1 MVVFFW
7 WLIQQLLQ
15 DQGSDHHRTMQPIF
29 CKENITQITPIFE
42 SAADFFFLFAKLITI
57 NVLLNFVFLMVRFIL
72 RTSLSSYL
80 FYTLILSLLFH
91 QDFTTEQYNVT
102 PRDGW
107 KAYYAAT
114 RAVIIVNSEFYNII
128 RERSL
133 PSMSRFW
140 LNADYVKC
148 VHSSGELFSGYC
160 LYLIN
165 KTPMFTSI
173 EFYIA
178 GFPIPALNL
187 HILT

>member
-1 MVVFFW
+1 MPGSNSCSKIKDLTPLHVATYILQGKHHSNYFQYFSQLQKLFF
-7 WLIQQLLQ
+7 
-15 DQGSDHHRTMQPIF
+15 
-29 CKENITQITPIFE
+29 
-42 SAADFFFLFAKLITI
+42 FAKLITI
-57 NVLLNFVFLMVRFIL
+57 NVLLHFFFMVHFIL
-72 RTSLSSYL
+72 RTSPSSYL

-91 QDFTTEQYNVT
+91 QDFTTEQYNVN

-165 KTPMFTSI
+165 KPPMFTSI

-178 GFPIPALNL
+178 GFLFPA
-187 HILT
+187 